1 MTMTTQVLEFV
12 KLSDRDRR
20 KADAATKLARR
31 GATFEVHIRQK
42 TGVDHRVELP
52 TLASE
57 AIQTLLVHLV
67 RGQRVA
73 ILADDQEISPNDAA
87 EILGISRPLVVHRME
102 VGDLPFRY
110 VGKHRRTKLKDVLAL
125 KTKLE
130 TQQAALG
137 ALAEDTESL
146 MRDHGL

>member
-1 MTMTTQVLEFV
+1 MATHVLEFL

-20 KADAATKLARR
+20 KADAATKLVRR
-31 GATFEVHIRQK
+31 GATFEVHIRQN

-52 TLASE
+52 LLASE

-67 RGQRVA
+67 KGQRVA
-73 ILADDQEISPNDAA
+73 IIAEDQEISPNDAA

-125 KTKLE
+125 KNRLE
-130 TQQAALG
+130 TQQAVLD

>member
-1 MTMTTQVLEFV
+1 MTMTAQVLEFV
-12 KLSDRDRR
+12 KLSDHDRR
-20 KADAATKLARR
+20 KAEAVTKLARR
-31 GATFEVHIRQK
+31 GAVFEMHIRQE

-52 TLASE
+52 IPASE
-57 AIQTLLVHLV
+57 AIQTLLVHLIK
-67 RGQRVA
+67 GQRVA
-73 ILADDQEISPNDAA
+73 ILAEDQEISPNDAA

-125 KTKLE
+125 KIKLE
-130 TQQAALG
+130 EQKAALD

>member
-1 MTMTTQVLEFV
+1 MTAQVLEFV
-12 KLSDRDRR
+12 QLSDRDRR

-31 GATFEVHIRQK
+31 GATFEMHIRQK
-42 TGVDHRVELP
+42 TGVDHRIELP
-52 TLASE
+52 PVASE
-57 AIQTLLVHLV
+57 AIQTLLIHLGK
-67 RGQRVA
+67 GQRVA
-73 ILADDQEISPNDAA
+73 ILAEDQEISPNDAA
-87 EILGISRPLVVHRME
+87 EILGVSRPLVVHRME

-130 TQQAALG
+130 TQQAALD

-146 MRDHGL
+146 VRDHGL